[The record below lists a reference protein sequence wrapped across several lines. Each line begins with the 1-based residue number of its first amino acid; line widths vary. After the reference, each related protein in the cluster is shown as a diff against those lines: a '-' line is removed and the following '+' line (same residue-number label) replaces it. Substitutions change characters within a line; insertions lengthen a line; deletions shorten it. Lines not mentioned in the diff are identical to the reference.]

1 MAARVAWLSTAPV
14 KALAL
19 VHPAEV
25 QLEGKECEKPPLPP
39 RRREGTAGE
48 RQDGRSP
55 GSGERRLRRGCPHAR
70 AALPARRRRERG
82 DRARRAGGH
91 VFFDRTVPGRFVV
104 GPWCP
109 LPFRSCKRALRVP
122 RTGSTSSSSIPANV
136 RTTTTIGGD
145 GMQYTFALP
154 PTCGAPLSSPPAG
167 SCRRAGNSSARAAY
181 VQMNRSPTI
190 LMRQRSLGS
199 TVTCSQGGA
208 GVKLSVSRR
217 EQPTSPTVPHGA
229 PMRRGAARKVT
240 T

>member
-1 MAARVAWLSTAPV
+1 VPV
-14 KALAL
+14 PENSNATD
-19 VHPAEV
+19 
-25 QLEGKECEKPPLPP
+25 QS
-39 RRREGTAGE
+39 RMEGTVKRATFRMLMGVE
-48 RQDGRSP
+48 GVGPHEEDTWLGR
-55 GSGERRLRRGCPHAR
+55 RV
-70 AALPARRRRERG
+70 
-82 DRARRAGGH
+82 RAGGAAI
-91 VFFDRTVPGRFVV
+91 VVRGNVGRRVITTLNPDTGVGTSTRCARCSRTEAT
-104 GPWCP
+104 
-109 LPFRSCKRALRVP
+109 SP
-122 RTGSTSSSSIPANV
+122 RSTSSSSIPANV

-190 LMRQRSLGS
+190 LMRRRSLGS

-229 PMRRGAARKVT
+229 PMRRGAARKET